1 MEPAQVNSPAPP
13 LRPGAADPSG
23 SGSASTSPS
32 PGTLPGRS
40 AADRMIHRC
49 LLPVRLLGRR
59 LTTLATGIQRLT
71 AFTLITM
78 VTAGQK
84 WGVASRVINPLI
96 REQIFRSGV
105 RLLPLVCVLG
115 FALGFSIVG
124 QVLVLLTQVGQPKL
138 FAVIIGPV
146 VIRELAPLGATLVV
160 LTRVGT
166 AMVTELG
173 TARALGEI
181 EALEALGI
189 DPIHLLV
196 VPRVIGLTVSVFAL
210 TIYLVLISLLGGFL
224 MGFGRG
230 SSLTLAE
237 YFGSL
242 VGALTWVDFPLLGL
256 KTLLLGGVNAL
267 IICYQGLAEPLRLEE
282 VGDATAR
289 TVAHCLLAS
298 LAVDTLFLVS
308 YFFV

>member
-1 MEPAQVNSPAPP
+1 MEPATANSAAP
-13 LRPGAADPSG
+13 LPGPPTVGSSG
-23 SGSASTSPS
+23 SSAPAQVHPPHAS
-32 PGTLPGRS
+32 RVV
-40 AADRMIHRC
+40 RC
-49 LLPVRLLGRR
+49 LRKCLFPLHWLGRQV
-59 LTTLATGIQRLT
+59 TAVTVGIQRLT
-71 AFTLITM
+71 AFTLITL
-78 VTAGQK
+78 VTAIQK
-84 WGVASRVINPLI
+84 WGVASRVIHPLI
-96 REQIFRSGV
+96 REQILRSGV

-115 FALGFSIVG
+115 LALGFSIVG

-146 VIRELAPLGATLVV
+146 VIRELAPLAATLVV

-196 VPRVIGLTVSVFAL
+196 VPRVIGLTVSVVAL
-210 TIYLVLISLLGGFL
+210 TIYLVLVSLLGGFL

-230 SSLTLAE
+230 STLTLAE

-242 VGALTWVDFPLLGL
+242 AGALTWIDFPLLGL
-256 KTLLLGGVNAL
+256 KTLFLGAVNAL

-289 TVAHCLLAS
+289 TVAHCILAS
-298 LAVDTLFLVS
+298 LALDTLFLVT